1 MEARRREPTIKA
13 DDIPKGAYK
22 LGLLATTMIWGGS
35 FVVLK
40 DTLSALPPS
49 WLLAIRFMLAGLIT
63 TVLFWRRLRA
73 NLDGSHL
80 LAGTI
85 IGVTGGAAYLVQNI
99 GLVTTTPAKNAFL
112 TATYCAMVPFV
123 YWAIGRGRP
132 RWNNLAAAA
141 LCVCG
146 TFLVTLGGAAGG
158 IAGFRMGEGDVL
170 SLVGAFFFAVNI
182 VAISVLAPA
191 HDELTLS
198 VVQLYVFGLFSAVAA
213 LVLGE
218 PVPTAATFTPE
229 VLAKL
234 AYVILLATVFAII
247 MQNMA
252 QARVESAQAALLMS
266 FESVFGVVFSIIFY
280 HEQVT
285 LAMLAG
291 FAAIFAAILV
301 SELAGRPR
309 ETEETLA

>member
-1 MEARRREPTIKA
+1 MKTHELPV
-13 DDIPKGAYK
+13 GAYK
-22 LGLLATTMIWGGS
+22 VALLLTTMIWGGS

-49 WLLAIRFMLAGLIT
+49 WLLAIRFTLAGLIT
-63 TVLFWRRLRA
+63 TLVFWRSLCD

-80 LAGTI
+80 LAGAI

-99 GLVTTTPAKNAFL
+99 GLVSTTPAKNAFL

-132 RWNNLAAAA
+132 HWNNLAAAL

-158 IAGFRMGEGDVL
+158 IANLSMGQGDVL

-182 VAISVLAPA
+182 VAISVFAPA
-191 HDELTLS
+191 HDALTLS
-198 VVQLYVFGLFSAVAA
+198 VVQLYVFGLFSAAAA

-229 VLAKL
+229 VIAKL

-247 MQNMA
+247 MQNTA
-252 QARVESAQAALLMS
+252 QAHVESAQAALLMS
-266 FESVFGVVFSIIFY
+266 FESVFGVIFSIVFY

-285 LAMLAG
+285 VPMLMG
-291 FAAIFAAILV
+291 FGLIFAAILV
-301 SELAGRPR
+301 SELVGRSRGGNPH
-309 ETEETLA
+309 ETEERQS

>member
-1 MEARRREPTIKA
+1 MKTHELPV
-13 DDIPKGAYK
+13 GAYK
-22 LGLLATTMIWGGS
+22 VALLLTTMIWGGS

-49 WLLAIRFMLAGLIT
+49 WLLAIRFLLAGLIT
-63 TVLFWRRLRA
+63 TLVFWRSLCD

-80 LAGTI
+80 LAGAI

-99 GLVTTTPAKNAFL
+99 GLVSTTPAKNAFL

-132 RWNNLAAAA
+132 HWNNLAAAL

-158 IAGFRMGEGDVL
+158 IANLSMGQGDVL

-182 VAISVLAPA
+182 VAISVFAPA
-191 HDELTLS
+191 HDALTLS
-198 VVQLYVFGLFSAVAA
+198 VVQLYVFGLFSAAAA

-229 VLAKL
+229 VVAKL
-234 AYVILLATVFAII
+234 AYVILLATIFAII
-247 MQNMA
+247 MQNTA
-252 QARVESAQAALLMS
+252 QAHVESAQAALLMS

-285 LAMLAG
+285 VPMLLG
-291 FAAIFAAILV
+291 FGLIFAAILV
-301 SELAGRPR
+301 SELVGRSRGGSPH
-309 ETEETLA
+309 ETEEQQS

>member
-1 MEARRREPTIKA
+1 MKTHELPV
-13 DDIPKGAYK
+13 GAYK
-22 LGLLATTMIWGGS
+22 VALLLTTMIWGGS

-49 WLLAIRFMLAGLIT
+49 WLLAIRFLLAGLIT
-63 TVLFWRRLRA
+63 TVVFWRSLRD

-80 LAGTI
+80 LAGAI

-99 GLVTTTPAKNAFL
+99 GLVSTTPAKNAFL

-132 RWNNLAAAA
+132 HWNNLAAAL

-158 IAGFRMGEGDVL
+158 IANLSMGQGDVL

-182 VAISVLAPA
+182 VAISVFAPA
-191 HDELTLS
+191 HDALTLS
-198 VVQLYVFGLFSAVAA
+198 VVQLYVFGLFSAAAA

-218 PVPTAATFTPE
+218 PVPPAATFTPE
-229 VLAKL
+229 VIAKL

-247 MQNMA
+247 MQNTA
-252 QARVESAQAALLMS
+252 QAHVESAQTALLMS
-266 FESVFGVVFSIIFY
+266 FESVFGVIFSIVFY

-285 LAMLAG
+285 VPMLMG
-291 FAAIFAAILV
+291 FGLIFAAILV
-301 SELAGRPR
+301 SELVGRSRGGNPH
-309 ETEETLA
+309 ETEERQS

>member
-1 MEARRREPTIKA
+1 MKTHELPV
-13 DDIPKGAYK
+13 GAYK
-22 LGLLATTMIWGGS
+22 VALLLTTMIWGGS

-49 WLLAIRFMLAGLIT
+49 WLLAIRFLLAGLIT
-63 TVLFWRRLRA
+63 TLVFWRSLCD

-80 LAGTI
+80 LAGAI

-99 GLVTTTPAKNAFL
+99 GLVSTTPAKNAFL

-132 RWNNLAAAA
+132 HWNNLAAAL

-158 IAGFRMGEGDVL
+158 IANLSMGQGDVL

-182 VAISVLAPA
+182 VAISVFAPA
-191 HDELTLS
+191 HDALTLS
-198 VVQLYVFGLFSAVAA
+198 VVQLYVFGLFSAAAA

-229 VLAKL
+229 VVAKL

-247 MQNMA
+247 MQNTA
-252 QARVESAQAALLMS
+252 QAHVESAQAALLMS
-266 FESVFGVVFSIIFY
+266 FESVFGVIFSIVFY

-285 LAMLAG
+285 VPMLMG
-291 FAAIFAAILV
+291 FGLIFAAILV
-301 SELAGRPR
+301 SELVGRSRGGNPH
-309 ETEETLA
+309 ETEERQS

>member
-1 MEARRREPTIKA
+1 MKTHALPV
-13 DDIPKGAYK
+13 GAYK
-22 LGLLATTMIWGGS
+22 VALLLTTMIWGGS

-49 WLLAIRFMLAGLIT
+49 WLLAIRFTLAGVIT
-63 TVLFWRRLRA
+63 TVVFWRSLRD

-80 LAGTI
+80 LAGAI

-99 GLVTTTPAKNAFL
+99 GLVSTTPAKNAFL

-123 YWAIGRGRP
+123 YWAVGRGRP
-132 RWNNLAAAA
+132 HWNNLAAAV

-158 IAGFRMGEGDVL
+158 FGSLSMGQGDVL

-182 VAISVLAPA
+182 VAISVFAPA
-191 HDELTLS
+191 HDALTLS
-198 VVQLYVFGLFSAVAA
+198 VIQLYVFGLFSAVAA

-229 VLAKL
+229 VVAKL
-234 AYVILLATVFAII
+234 AYVILLATIFAII
-247 MQNMA
+247 MQNTA
-252 QARVESAQAALLMS
+252 QAHVESAQAALLMS

-285 LAMLAG
+285 VPMLLG
-291 FAAIFAAILV
+291 FGLIFAAILV
-301 SELAGRPR
+301 SELVGRSRGGSPH
-309 ETEETLA
+309 ETEEHQS

>member
-1 MEARRREPTIKA
+1 MKTHALPV
-13 DDIPKGAYK
+13 GAYK
-22 LGLLATTMIWGGS
+22 VALLLTTMIWGGS

-49 WLLAIRFMLAGLIT
+49 WLLAIRFLLAGLIT
-63 TVLFWRRLRA
+63 TLVFWRSLCD

-80 LAGTI
+80 LAGAI

-99 GLVTTTPAKNAFL
+99 GLVSTTPAKNAFL

-123 YWAIGRGRP
+123 YWAVGRGRP
-132 RWNNLAAAA
+132 HWNNLAAAV

-158 IAGFRMGEGDVL
+158 FGSLSMGQGDVL

-182 VAISVLAPA
+182 VAISVFAPA
-191 HDELTLS
+191 HDALTLS
-198 VVQLYVFGLFSAVAA
+198 VVQLYVFGLFSAAAA

-229 VLAKL
+229 VVAKL

-247 MQNMA
+247 MQNTA
-252 QARVESAQAALLMS
+252 QAHVESAQAALLMS
-266 FESVFGVVFSIIFY
+266 FESVFGGVFSIIFY

-285 LAMLAG
+285 VPMLMG
-291 FAAIFAAILV
+291 FGLIFAAILV
-301 SELAGRPR
+301 SELVGRSRGGNPH
-309 ETEETLA
+309 ETEERQS